1 MTTTAPDTS
10 LRGIVRGVATLSVGT
25 VIVQSVAMLSQVIFA
40 FWLTPAQFGYWAS
53 AGSLMVVLTALTNLG
68 EVNGYLANPSRTYD
82 EAPDAHL
89 RANLALMVTGL

>member
-1 MTTTAPDTS
+1 MTSATDAAS
-10 LRGIVRGVATLSVGT
+10 LRGVVKGVATLSVGT
-25 VIVQSVAMLSQVIFA
+25 VLVQTVAMLSQVIFA
-40 FWLTPAQFGYWAS
+40 FWLTPSQFGYWAS